1 MELKMYNNRTGNFIL
16 AKQFKERPRLTSKL
30 NYFKGKITL
39 KIKKY
44 IILTNPY
51 SSFLLCKK
59 NNSFIFFYI
68 SASLYLNVSANL
80 KNL

>member
-16 AKQFKERPRLTSKL
+16 AKQFKERPRFTSKL

-44 IILTNPY
+44 IILTTVKKIT
-51 SSFLLCKK
+51 LL
-59 NNSFIFFYI
+59 FFSTYQQ
-68 SASLYLNVSANL
+68 ACT
-80 KNL
+80 

>member
-44 IILTNPY
+44 IIVTTV
-51 SSFLLCKK
+51 KK
-59 NNSFIFFYI
+59 NSFFFYI
-68 SASLYLNVSANL
+68 SACLYLSVSANL
-80 KNL
+80 KKL